1 MGHVDLA
8 HVSYFL
14 PDGRALLYEVS
25 FRVGDGAKV
34 ALVGANGAGKTTL
47 LKVIAGD
54 IDPQPV
60 SGRQEMLEN
69 IVNRA
74 IWAVDRAEAA
84 ASAAPIGA
92 AGRS

>member
-1 MGHVDLA
+1 ERYAGWSGAL
-8 HVSYFL
+8 
-14 PDGRALLYEVS
+14 GRSILTGDAALE
-25 FRVGDGAKV
+25 
-34 ALVGANGAGKTTL
+34 L
-47 LKVIAGD
+47 LSVPVLAGD

-84 ASAAPIGA
+84 DSAPIA
-92 AGRS
+92 TAGRS